1 MGLDIE
7 ITGEELKV
15 FLQEAD
21 EQLQLLDE
29 HIVRLEKE
37 ADDADLLQEIFRAA
51 HTLKGSSAMVG
62 LDEMAELTHAVEDIL
77 DRLRKGTLTVTP
89 QVVDA
94 LLRGLDGLKE
104 MRENLGSEHGDAF
117 DIHPVVDALRAVAE
131 EEAGA
136 VSTGLPKAR
145 TVEAAVAA
153 EPAAAAK
160 LQAAAEAGLS
170 LFRVVV
176 EIDEDTQWPADRVL
190 QILTELSDRGEVII
204 SVPSQQ
210 EIEDEQAGPELQ
222 AIIATPRTAGQLR
235 PSIESVADVRSVTV
249 EPWRRPGAMTVA
261 EGAGA
266 PQTVRIDV
274 DRLDALADL
283 VGELVIDRNRIRQ
296 IASTLHP
303 RYEGDDLL
311 TSLAETSMH
320 VAKVVDELSESIMQV
335 RMLPIGTLFSKFPRL
350 VRDLARSTGKSVNFV
365 LEGEETE
372 IDRSVVE
379 KIKDPLIHLIRNAV
393 DHAIEPPET
402 RRERG
407 KPESGLV
414 KLSAHHEHGHIV
426 MTVADDG
433 RGIDPDL
440 IRESAVRKGI
450 ISREAAEG
458 MSGAESLD
466 LVFAAGVSTATDT
479 TEVSGRGVGLDVVR
493 REIEAL
499 NGFVQIDTSIG
510 IGTTFT
516 LRLPLTLAT
525 FRGLLMKSA
534 KTTYAVPL
542 GYVQETVRP
551 EPGSIRTVMGRRVL
565 NLRGNIMPLLRLS
578 EICGTE
584 SENGRKSDDDF
595 VVVMKVGDRPL
606 AVGVDALVEQQE
618 IVVKSLGGP
627 VGQADGV
634 AGASILGDGQVVLIL
649 DVPTLMKATG
659 KGSPGWAEHE
669 RRAP

>member
-7 ITGEELKV
+7 VTAEDLKV

-37 ADDADLLQEIFRAA
+37 ADDAGLLQEIFRAA
-51 HTLKGSSAMVG
+51 HTLKGSSGMIG
-62 LDEMAELTHAVEDIL
+62 FDEMAELTHAMEDVL

-94 LLRGLDGLKE
+94 LLQGLDGLKE
-104 MRENLGSEHGDAF
+104 IRENLGSEDGEAP
-117 DIHPVVDALRAVAE
+117 DIHPLVAALRAVAE
-131 EEAGA
+131 EEAGS
-136 VSTGLPKAR
+136 VSTELPRAR
-145 TVEAAVAA
+145 TLEEAVAA

-160 LQAAAEAGLS
+160 LQPAAEAGLS

-176 EIDEDTQWPADRVL
+176 EIDEGTQWTAVRLL
-190 QILTELSDRGEVII
+190 QILTELSGQGEVIV

-210 EIEDEQAGPELQ
+210 EIEEGKAGAELQ
-222 AIIATPRTAGQLR
+222 AIIASPGTADQLR

-249 EPWRRPGAMTVA
+249 EPWRRLEGTGIAQRTGAS
-261 EGAGA
+261 
-266 PQTVRIDV
+266 QTVRIDV
-274 DRLDALADL
+274 DRLDTLANL

-303 RYEGDDLL
+303 RYEGDDLM

-320 VAKVVDELSESIMQV
+320 VAKVVDELSDSIMQV

-393 DHAIEPPET
+393 DHAIEPPER

-407 KPESGLV
+407 KPEAGLV
-414 KLSAHHEHGHIV
+414 RLSAHHEHGHIV

-450 ISREAAEG
+450 ISGEAGEG

-499 NGFVQIDTSIG
+499 NGLVEIDTSIG

-525 FRGLLMKSA
+525 FRGLLMESA

-542 GYVQETVRP
+542 GYVQETLRP

-565 NLRGNIMPLLRLS
+565 NLRGDIMPLLRLH
-578 EICGTE
+578 EICRTGP
-584 SENGRKSDDDF
+584 ENGRQGSDAF
-595 VVVMKVGDRPL
+595 VVVVKAGDRPL
-606 AVGVDALVEQQE
+606 GLSVDALVEQQE

-627 VGQADGV
+627 VRKANGI

-649 DVPTLMKATG
+649 DVLSLVKTADR
-659 KGSPGWAEHE
+659 GSPDSAKTE
-669 RRAP
+669 RGSL